1 MTSLEDI
8 SQKVNNFIFTNH
20 ISEDGI
26 ICDEGD
32 NNQTMI
38 NGANRR
44 WSYSSTN
51 EIGQRS
57 EIEDIQLHI
66 LNDAMDIITNLQMY
80 FMHYTN
86 DGPIE
91 TVDPHTSQCLS
102 FNCHP
107 GCSCGAWDANEPYV
121 QEENYMDMGCATE
134 ADKQRLLES
143 QQELRIIDR
152 SDWQT
157 QVQTR
162 SQALAQAQAQAV
174 ALAQEQAKARAVALA
189 QEQVQANSQVQQ
201 NPVDQM
207 MGEMD
212 EMSIG

>member
-26 ICDEGD
+26 ICDEGE

-38 NGANRR
+38 NGGNRR

-174 ALAQEQAKARAVALA
+174 ALAQEQ
-189 QEQVQANSQVQQ
+189 VQAHNQVQQ

-212 EMSIG
+212 DMSIG